1 MTNVNTI
8 IINNAQN
15 FGLSQLHQLRGRVGR
30 GNKQAYAALILCD
43 QNKITKDAEKRIDA
57 FVKTKSLAGGIEIAG
72 HDLEI
77 RGAGE
82 ILGEE
87 QSGQIFE
94 IGYAMYTSM
103 LSKAI
108 KQLKNHNE
116 TNNHIHTDV
125 DCYIS
130 TLIPQDYV
138 EDIFL
143 RLEVYNDISN
153 AKNDYDI
160 DHIVSKLEDVYGP
173 IPDYLNNLFSLTRVK
188 IEGNRIKV
196 DKIKINKENTVITL
210 NPKSLI
216 NNDKLINYFVLKNK
230 IKLTDQF
237 NLKYQNIS
245 KDNFCELCEEVISMI
260 KNISD

>member
-1 MTNVNTI
+1 MHKILDYHSYINLGEELVEVTSKPMRLLYCVIRI
-8 IINNAQN
+8 I
-15 FGLSQLHQLRGRVGR
+15 F
-30 GNKQAYAALILCD
+30 
-43 QNKITKDAEKRIDA
+43 TKDAEKRIDS

-108 KQLKNHNE
+108 KQLKNYNE
-116 TNNHIHTDV
+116 TNNHIHTEV
-125 DCYIS
+125 DCFTS

-138 EDIFL
+138 EDIFF
-143 RLEVYNDISN
+143 RLEIYNDISN

-173 IPDYLNNLFSLTRVK
+173 IPDYLKNLFSLTRVK
-188 IEGNRIKV
+188 IEGNRIKA

-210 NPKSLI
+210 NPKSLVD
-216 NNDKLINYFVLKNK
+216 NDKLINHFVLKNK
-230 IKLTDQF
+230 IKLTDQYNF
-237 NLKYQNIS
+237 KYQNIS
-245 KDNFCELCEEVISMI
+245 KDNFCELCEEVILMM
-260 KNISD
+260 KDISD